1 MNGLSAI
8 ARSLVQREAVNTW
21 SYVTTSVPWS
31 DLYRY
36 FRLSSSF
43 CDDEAVGWVEMTGD
57 GYASV
62 GGDKEWFTGW
72 NTDETL
78 TPDYNTGGYLSYDV
92 VFPLN
97 TGTSEWPTLRQI
109 GVFGTATV
117 TGTNFIYGVQ
127 PDPTFNI
134 GEGQRLVLLAGTNQA
149 ATVHTAGLIAS
160 NGIPVP

>member
-1 MNGLSAI
+1 MNGLSEI

-21 SYVTTSVPWS
+21 SYVSTSVPWS
-31 DLYRY
+31 LSFSY

-43 CDDEAVGWVEMTGD
+43 CDDKAVGWVEMTGD
-57 GYASV
+57 GYNRV
-62 GGDKEWFTGW
+62 LGDREWFTGW
-72 NTDETL
+72 NTAETL

-109 GVFGTATV
+109 GVFGQSAV

-127 PDPTFNI
+127 PDPTFNL
-134 GEGQRLVLLAGTNQA
+134 GEGERLVLLAGTSQA
-149 ATVHTAGLIAS
+149 ATIYTAGLIAS

>member
-1 MNGLSAI
+1 MNGLSEI

-21 SYVTTSVPWS
+21 SYVTTSVPWDS
-31 DLYRY
+31 LYRY

-43 CDDEAVGWVEMTGD
+43 CDDKAVGWVEMTGD
-57 GYASV
+57 GYAYAE
-62 GGDKEWFTGW
+62 GARAWFTGW
-72 NTDETL
+72 DTAETL
-78 TPDYNTGGYLSYDV
+78 TPDYDTGGYLSYDV

-97 TGTSEWPTLRQI
+97 TGASEWPTLRQI
-109 GVFGTATV
+109 GVFGASTV

-134 GEGQRLVLLAGTNQA
+134 GAGQRLVLLAGTNPA
-149 ATVHTAGLIAS
+149 ATIYTAGLIAS